1 MDNNNTATEAAEVE
15 VYNVLLS
22 HSLTVRQAHDVVSAV
37 RDRIFENITAR
48 REALYEEK
56 IK

>member
-1 MDNNNTATEAAEVE
+1 MDSIAIEAAANEMYE
-15 VYNVLLS
+15 ILLS
-22 HSLTVRQAHDVVSAV
+22 HDFTVRQAHDVVSAV